1 MLVRRPRLL
10 GYLKIFFIR
19 GGDVA
24 SCGVRRY
31 AMPAR
36 APVTGKLFAFV
47 IFPSVPDAFQ
57 RDSVTFCSAAYSKGN
72 WK

>member
-1 MLVRRPRLL
+1 
-10 GYLKIFFIR
+10 
-19 GGDVA
+19 VA
-24 SCGVRRY
+24 SYGVRRY
-31 AMPAR
+31 AMAAR
-36 APVTGKLFAFV
+36 APATGKLFAFV